1 MSDIELHQTASKA
14 TALPE
19 KLEYAKFLAA
29 SGLLPAQY
37 RERPANV
44 LYAVEYGETL
54 GITAMA
60 AINGIHVI
68 EGKPSASAALIS
80 ALVRRAGHRIRTWGD
95 DEKAVTEII
104 RSDDPDF
111 TYRVEWT
118 LERARRAELLG
129 KGTWKKY
136 PAALLKART
145 VTECAR
151 DACQEVLFGLQYTPE
166 ELGAELDDDGVPI
179 ITTARPPADPR
190 WASKP
195 ATPYE
200 RQHGVPEPDRDWAA
214 EINAAVDDRDVEQ
227 LRELYRQA
235 KGNVEVRERI
245 AAAVGHLKAGDPPAD
260 DVVDAEVVEAAA
272 TEPEPDPRDDDRTD
286 EYVAA
291 MNDETGE
298 GS

>member
-1 MSDIELHQTASKA
+1 MTEIELHHSARA
-14 TALPE
+14 AALPE

-118 LERARRAELLG
+118 IARARQAELLG

-166 ELGAELDDDGVPI
+166 ELGAEIDDEGVPV
-179 ITTARPPADPR
+179 ITTARRPADPR

-200 RQHGVPEPDRDWAA
+200 RQHGVPDAAADPRDWDA
-214 EINAAVDDRDVEQ
+214 EIAAAVASEDVEG
-227 LRELYRQA
+227 LRDLYRQA
-235 KGNVEVRERI
+235 KGHLNVRERI
-245 AAAVGHLKAGDPPAD
+245 AAEVEQLKTVEPEVDVGDVAV
-260 DVVDAEVVEAAA
+260 AEVVEPTAEDAAVV
-272 TEPEPDPRDDDRTD
+272 D
-286 EYVAA
+286 EFFRHPGA
-291 MNDETGE
+291 DQ
-298 GS
+298 